1 MAKYKVDIS
10 GINTSNLKVL
20 TNEKNNQLFL
30 KLKNG
35 DPFARDDLIKGNLK
49 LVLSIIKK
57 FNNKVDNLD
66 DLFQVG
72 CLGLVK
78 AIDNFDPSYGVTLST
93 YACPMISGEIKR
105 YIRDNSSLR
114 ISRSVKD
121 IAYKT
126 LKLKEELMTQNGIEP
141 KDSEVAK
148 ILGVEEYEIAN
159 ALNSLREPVSMYE
172 PIYNDGGDTILLCDQ
187 LSIKEEEYSMELKL
201 ALSKAM
207 EHLKKRELENQDEF
221 KARRSEFFCLKAQ
234 FLGALFR
241 TCIESSFYAVTQ
253 EAPDEVDSEFLAKM
267 DEYQQNFEKEK
278 KELIELLEKISEF
291 QEIDFDSNLKDS
303 IVGWK
308 FNSFDKCDSITEFEQ
323 KIAEYLQSLD
333 IK

>member
-20 TNEKNNQLFL
+20 TNEENNQLFL

-35 DPFARDDLIKGNLK
+35 DPSARDDLIKGNLK

-126 LKLKEELMTQNGIEP
+126 LKLKEELMTQNGVEP

-172 PIYNDGGDTILLCDQ
+172 PIYNDGGDTIYLFDQ
-187 LSIKEEEYSMELKL
+187 IEDRKTDNSNIDTKMSVREAISNLSRREQLVLEERFVIGKTQMEI
-201 ALSKAM
+201 S
-207 EHLKKRELENQDEF
+207 EELGISQ
-221 KARRSEFFCLKAQ
+221 AQ
-234 FLGALFR
+234 FSR
-241 TCIESSFYAVTQ
+241 I
-253 EAPDEVDSEFLAKM
+253 
-267 DEYQQNFEKEK
+267 
-278 KELIELLEKISEF
+278 
-291 QEIDFDSNLKDS
+291 
-303 IVGWK
+303 
-308 FNSFDKCDSITEFEQ
+308 
-323 KIAEYLQSLD
+323 
-333 IK
+333 